1 MRNNIATAASYY
13 TEALNIYQKEND
25 KAALSVMLNIATLY
39 NLQKNTIVLQP
50 CLKTF
55 MPQQKATMIMQ

>member
-39 NLQKNTIVLQP
+39 NLQKIR
-50 CLKTF
+50 
-55 MPQQKATMIMQ
+55 